1 MSCAKCH
8 QAPPETG
15 DTWCAAC
22 SAWEALASEL
32 AAPWH
37 SRALRHLVTEQVEHL
52 VRSVRALR
60 NFSSSLKSAE
70 ASRAAERDRSERQAH
85 SVSKQAPPPPPP
97 PPPIKKEQQ
106 ESSSGYDSPTDEEEG
121 ERVPA
126 AATAAKSKASRPER
140 EEGEPEKAEEDRHS
154 PARPRSP
161 VGPPPR
167 EPSRERESHRED
179 DKKKK
184 KKKKDKDRTRRGN
197 RAGRNHQ
204 RLYRALDNPDQPLH
218 RKRPASYW
226 DEHHSLGHGPAER
239 RERR

>member
-8 QAPPETG
+8 QAPPEAG

-37 SRALRHLVTEQVEHL
+37 SRALRHLVTDQVEGL

-70 ASRAAERDRSERQAH
+70 ASRAADRGRSDRPGPSAPR
-85 SVSKQAPPPPPP
+85 QAPPPPPP
-97 PPPIKKEQQ
+97 PPPVKEQP
-106 ESSSGYDSPTDEEEG
+106 ESSSGYESPSGEEEE
-121 ERVPA
+121 ERAP
-126 AATAAKSKASRPER
+126 AATAAKSKPSRPDREAGEAER
-140 EEGEPEKAEEDRHS
+140 EEEKKPS
-154 PARPRSP
+154 PTRPRSP
-161 VGPPPR
+161 PGPPPR
-167 EPSRERESHRED
+167 EASVEREDRREGE
-179 DKKKK
+179 KK

-204 RLYRALDNPDQPLH
+204 RLYRALENPDQPLH

-226 DEHHSLGHGPAER
+226 DEHHSLGHRASER
-239 RERR
+239 QDRR

>member
-70 ASRAAERDRSERQAH
+70 ASRAAAERPSQ

-97 PPPIKKEQQ
+97 PPPVKKEPQ
-106 ESSSGYDSPTDEEEG
+106 ESSSGYESPSEEEDG
-121 ERVPA
+121 ETGTA

-140 EEGEPEKAEEDRHS
+140 EEAEPEKAEEERRS
-154 PARPRSP
+154 PVRPRSP
-161 VGPPPR
+161 KGPPPR
-167 EPSRERESHRED
+167 EASREREDHREG

-184 KKKKDKDRTRRGN
+184 KRKDRDRTRRGN

-204 RLYRALDNPDQPLH
+204 RLYRALDKPDQPLH

-226 DEHHSLGHGPAER
+226 DEHLSLGHGPAQR